1 MQFKEPGSRT
11 FDYVITG
18 VIALLILAG
27 LSTGTTGVFAQ
38 LSGVNATGAVLLL
51 VGTVLGI
58 VFVYGVAKKFMSG
71 AI

>member
-1 MQFKEPGSRT
+1 MQFKEPATRI

-27 LSTGTTGVFAQ
+27 LSTGPTGVFSQ
-38 LSGVNATGAVLLL
+38 LDGVNATGAVLLL

-58 VFVYGVAKKFMSG
+58 VFAYGVAKKFISG
-71 AI
+71 T